1 MKPKE
6 NIVIDLMIVQ
16 NEATSTRI
24 VIMVISRLMSILQ
37 QINCD
42 YTRHDLIAVMKN
54 KNITVQYC
62 M

>member
-24 VIMVISRLMSILQ
+24 VVMVISRL
-37 QINCD
+37 D
-42 YTRHDLIAVMKN
+42 FAAN
-54 KNITVQYC
+54 KL
-62 M
+62 

>member
-24 VIMVISRLMSILQ
+24 VIMVISRL
-37 QINCD
+37 D
-42 YTRHDLIAVMKN
+42 FTAN
-54 KNITVQYC
+54 KL
-62 M
+62 